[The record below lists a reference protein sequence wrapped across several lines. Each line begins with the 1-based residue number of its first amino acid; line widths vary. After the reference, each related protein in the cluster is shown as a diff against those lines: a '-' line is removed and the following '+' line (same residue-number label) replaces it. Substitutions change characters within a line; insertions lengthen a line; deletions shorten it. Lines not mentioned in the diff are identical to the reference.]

1 VFKLTTYQNSLGCKS
16 IQIYNRRNTVLL
28 SRERQEGVNM
38 AIRKT
43 VVKGYHECLFTV
55 KLGEKFT
62 AEKKRAERE
71 NAFKVVN
78 VDKKLINN

>member
-1 VFKLTTYQNSLGCKS
+1 
-16 IQIYNRRNTVLL
+16 L
-28 SRERQEGVNM
+28 SPERQEDVNM
-38 AIRKT
+38 VLIRKT

-55 KLGEKFT
+55 KLGEEFT
-62 AEKKRAERE
+62 AEKKRAERK